1 MKGSILLSM
10 ENHHPSTL
18 LSMDS
23 SGSSHEELL
32 DLDMNNVNH
41 HQITL
46 YNPPDINLP
55 LSVGR
60 SSPTWNLD
68 SCDNILDV
76 GLSSHV
82 YETET
87 FLNVAAPSKVSK
99 KCLKRGDS
107 MWGAW
112 LSEKLVTE
120 QEEGDALQGLI
131 NLISSSMCSSF
142 SMIWRTC
149 TCGLLRIS
157 PRTPSVKCS

>member
-1 MKGSILLSM
+1 MKGSILTVLSM
-10 ENHHPSTL
+10 ENHHHHHHHPSTH

-23 SGSSHEELL
+23 SGSSHEEL
-32 DLDMNNVNH
+32 DLGNR
-41 HQITL
+41 QITL

-60 SSPTWNLD
+60 TSMSWNLD

-82 YETET
+82 YETTET
-87 FLNVAAPSKVSK
+87 FLNVVAPSKVSK

-107 MWGAW
+107 IQSQRS
-112 LSEKLVTE
+112 LEKLVTE
-120 QEEGDALQGLI
+120 EEGVLQGLI
-131 NLISSSMCSSF
+131 NLISSSMCFSF

-157 PRTPSVKCS
+157 PRTPSGKCS